1 MRTRPQNPFDH
12 DRFVAM
18 NELAGHA
25 LIAER
30 RYMTVMP
37 SRKRAEDKRAQ
48 HKQPEQPHP
57 EQTHVDHL
65 APRLTDRFR
74 RLERA
79 LEEGLEDTF
88 PASDA
93 IAVVQPA
100 PLEPD
105 TWRTKSQ
112 RNH

>member
-1 MRTRPQNPFDH
+1 
-12 DRFVAM
+12 M

-37 SRKRAEDKRAQ
+37 SRKRAKAKRAR

-57 EQTHVDHL
+57 EQTHVDHS

-74 RLERA
+74 QLERA
-79 LEEGLEDTF
+79 LEVGLEGTF

-93 IAVVQPA
+93 IAAVQPA
-100 PLEPD
+100 PLDPD
-105 TWRTKSQ
+105 TGRT
-112 RNH
+112 RNQKNH

>member
-1 MRTRPQNPFDH
+1 
-12 DRFVAM
+12 M

-74 RLERA
+74 QLERA
-79 LEEGLEDTF
+79 LEAGLEDTF

-93 IAVVQPA
+93 IAAVQPA
-100 PLEPD
+100 PLGTPLARRLSD
-105 TWRTKSQ
+105 LVTWERGSIGSRSTR
-112 RNH
+112 RN